1 MASGNKHAV
10 MVNVDLF
17 VVGVSAHRTAMPMIS
32 NLISFLCVILL
43 KVLEAVSV
51 VHVWAVKQRCLLV
64 VDKGIKADGAV
75 FVASFHGY
83 LFYTH
88 PELIQFLFFTASSA
102 HRKWLL
108 FLLIEGA
115 LHIWKEGLKKLI
127 SGLYVLINRL
137 VKEPGRFSLLL
148 HKVMLL
154 FVDETKLETN
164 QALSHVFAIRPITTI
179 LHHCVEGIPSNETS
193 SKGLDLNR
201 DCDQVPFLSLN
212 KRLWVIVPLSTY
224 RAEALSDAFVPLEF
238 LKVLKACSMVDM
250 AAA

>member
-10 MVNVDLF
+10 IVNFDLF

-32 NLISFLCVILL
+32 NLISFLSVILL

-51 VHVWAVKQRCLLV
+51 VQVWAVKQRCLLV
-64 VDKGIKADGAV
+64 VYKSIKADGAV
-75 FVASFHGY
+75 CVASFHSY

-102 HRKWLL
+102 HCKWLL

-115 LHIWKEGLKKLI
+115 LYIWKEGLKKLI

-137 VKEPGRFSLLL
+137 VKETGRFSLLL
-148 HKVMLL
+148 HKIMLL

-179 LHHCVEGIPSNETS
+179 LYHCVEGISSNETS
-193 SKGLDLNR
+193 S
-201 DCDQVPFLSLN
+201 
-212 KRLWVIVPLSTY
+212 
-224 RAEALSDAFVPLEF
+224 
-238 LKVLKACSMVDM
+238 
-250 AAA
+250 